1 MASDKDKSERQIPD
15 RERIVLPAEK
25 ARAGS
30 ISGRVLTVL
39 IVSLALLVVVFGS
52 ILLYYY
58 SFPSPAPSPKA

>member
-1 MASDKDKSERQIPD
+1 MANDKDKSERLIPD
-15 RERIVLPAEK
+15 SERIVLPAER

-39 IVSLALLVVVFGS
+39 IVSLFLIVVAFGS

-58 SFPSPAPSPKA
+58 SFPSPAPPPKI